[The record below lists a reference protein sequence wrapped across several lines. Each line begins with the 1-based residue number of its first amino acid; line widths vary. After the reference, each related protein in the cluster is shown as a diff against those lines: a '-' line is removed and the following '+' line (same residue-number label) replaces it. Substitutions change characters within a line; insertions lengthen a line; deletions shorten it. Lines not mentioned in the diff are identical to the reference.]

1 MNFRNTNTGILLRR
15 WMAKW
20 LFYPVYVLQY
30 LVIYY
35 RLFVTNTSKPLV
47 IVLTIGKVGSSS
59 IYYSL
64 KQQLTNRIFHIH
76 YLSDK
81 GIETSWKKHKTSSR
95 KSVPLHLI
103 TSKILS
109 KLLKKVNYK
118 TYIITVFR
126 EPVQRKLSSF
136 FQNLD
141 QFKNEVDLK
150 GLNFDETKIKAVLND
165 DYINSIINEEDQ
177 WINQEL
183 KSTFNFNVYNMEDIL
198 KDHFIIERLNNFEL
212 LALKMESLNSC
223 FIQAI
228 SQFFNTKEDIVLE
241 TFNDGG
247 EKYYNQSYK
256 EFKDSF
262 KLEAATLDRICN
274 TTYFRTFYSDEET
287 KVRKKWVKS

>member
-1 MNFRNTNTGILLRR
+1 
-15 WMAKW
+15 MAKW